1 MSGELHNG
9 HLYAIA
15 AMAVVTLLLRIGG
28 YWIIGRVPLTAR
40 LRRGLEALPVAIF
53 AASVLPLAITGGP
66 AGWIAGPVVAATMY
80 LSGKEILALAAG
92 IAAASFVRGMGF

>member
-15 AMAVVTLLLRIGG
+15 AMSVVTLLLRMGG

-53 AASVLPLAITGGP
+53 AASVLPLAMMT
-66 AGWIAGPVVAATMY
+66 
-80 LSGKEILALAAG
+80 
-92 IAAASFVRGMGF
+92 ASM